1 MQVYFTPNQLDEIC
15 ERENLILERYKGV
28 IRSFAKSAYKE
39 RGVVF
44 RVFLAWK
51 DGIRGRTYDIQRPV
65 IQNGYMSFVRWKV
78 LTAEGKIVESED
90 RDVYMDFAIM
100 IGRCINGVVCLNDSI
115 DELYE
120 YNEMVEDYFADPY

>member
-90 RDVYMDFAIM
+90 QDVYMDFAIM

>member
-1 MQVYFTPNQLDEIC
+1 MQVYFSPNQLDEIC
-15 ERENLILERYKGV
+15 EQEDLILEKYKGV
-28 IRSFAKSAYKE
+28 IRSFAQNAYKE

-51 DGIRGRTYDIQRPV
+51 DDISDRIYNIQRPV
-65 IQNGYMSFVRWKV
+65 IQNGYMSFVCWQV

-90 RDVYMDFAIM
+90 HDVYMDFAIM
-100 IGRCINGVVCLNDSI
+100 IGRCSNGVVCLNDSI

>member
-51 DGIRGRTYDIQRPV
+51 DDICGRTYDIQRPV
-65 IQNGYMSFVRWKV
+65 IQNGYMSFVRWQV

>member
-1 MQVYFTPNQLDEIC
+1 MQVYFSPNHLDEIC
-15 ERENLILERYKGV
+15 EQENLILERYKGV
-28 IRSFAKSAYKE
+28 ICSFAQNAYKE

-51 DGIRGRTYDIQRPV
+51 DDISDRTYNIQRPV
-65 IQNGYMSFVRWKV
+65 IQNGYMSFVCWQV

-90 RDVYMDFAIM
+90 HDMYMDFAIM
-100 IGRCINGVVCLNDSI
+100 IGRCSNGVVCLNDSI

>member
-65 IQNGYMSFVRWKV
+65 IQNGYMSFVRWQV
-78 LTAEGKIVESED
+78 LTTEGKIVESED
-90 RDVYMDFAIM
+90 QAVYMDFAIL

>member
-65 IQNGYMSFVRWKV
+65 IQNGYMSLVRWQV
-78 LTAEGKIVESED
+78 LTTEGKIVESED
-90 RDVYMDFAIM
+90 QDVYMDFAIM

>member
-1 MQVYFTPNQLDEIC
+1 MQVYFTPNKLDEIC

-65 IQNGYMSFVRWKV
+65 IQNGYMSFVRWQV
-78 LTAEGKIVESED
+78 LTTEGKIVESED
-90 RDVYMDFAIM
+90 QDVYMDFAIM

>member
-1 MQVYFTPNQLDEIC
+1 MQVYFSPNQLDEIC
-15 ERENLILERYKGV
+15 EQENLILEKYKGV
-28 IRSFAKSAYKE
+28 IRSFAQNAYKE
-39 RGVVF
+39 RRVVF

-51 DGIRGRTYDIQRPV
+51 DDICGRTYDIQRPV
-65 IQNGYMSFVRWKV
+65 IQNRYMSFVRWQV

-120 YNEMVEDYFADPY
+120 YNEMVEDYFAGPY

>member
-1 MQVYFTPNQLDEIC
+1 MQVYFSPNQLDEIC
-15 ERENLILERYKGV
+15 EQENLILEKYKGV
-28 IRSFAKSAYKE
+28 IRSFAQNAYKE

-51 DGIRGRTYDIQRPV
+51 DDICGRTYDIQRPV
-65 IQNGYMSFVRWKV
+65 IQNGYMSFVRWQV

-100 IGRCINGVVCLNDSI
+100 IGRCITGVVCLNDSI

-120 YNEMVEDYFADPY
+120 YNEMVEDYFAGPY

>member
-15 ERENLILERYKGV
+15 ERENLILERHKGV

-65 IQNGYMSFVRWKV
+65 IQNGYMSFVRWQV

-90 RDVYMDFAIM
+90 QDVYMDFAIM